1 MGKGIRRV
9 AAAAALSVFL
19 LSIAAVGRIL
29 YRYHRDGEA
38 YREAEERF
46 AHISGAVD
54 TAGEEWKE
62 TQEQGDEASPEAQ
75 GASGGTLVPPL
86 VVDFGA
92 LEQVNGDVAG
102 WLYCEDTPIN
112 YPVVKGEDNSYY
124 LKHSYDGKQV
134 KSGSIFVDAA
144 CGEGFSDANTVIYGH
159 YIKDGSMFACLKKW
173 GDQSFYEEHPRI
185 WLLTP
190 EADYEIVL
198 FAGYVTRADSQVYT
212 IFSAPCPE
220 LEEYLQTARENS
232 QFQADVEISGEEPN
246 AKYVVLSTCAYSFQN
261 ARYVLHGKLVPADR

>member
-1 MGKGIRRV
+1 MGKGFKRAV
-9 AAAAALSVFL
+9 TAAALSVFL
-19 LSIAAVGRIL
+19 VGIAGVGVTL
-29 YRYHRDGEA
+29 YRYYREGA
-38 YREAEERF
+38 LYREAEEKYT
-46 AHISGAVD
+46 ILPE
-54 TAGEEWKE
+54 AGEAN
-62 TQEQGDEASPEAQ
+62 GDGALSQAPEASVEPDLDSEA
-75 GASGGTLVPPL
+75 GREKAPL
-86 VVDFGA
+86 VVDFEA
-92 LEQVNGDVAG
+92 LKQVNQDVVG

-198 FAGYVTRADSQVYT
+198 FAGYATRADSQVYT